1 MAKNSPVKIW
11 IIKHNPKR
19 EPKFHKEL
27 IFEGEGNSINEL
39 LIIFI
44 KGWIFNI
51 DIIINWSQFGF

>member
-27 IFEGEGNSINEL
+27 ILDGEGSSTNEP
-39 LIIFI
+39 FT
-44 KGWIFNI
+44 IFNNGCDFNI
-51 DIIINWSQFGF
+51 AHYLSIS

>member
-27 IFEGEGNSINEL
+27 ILDGEGSSTNEPFT
-39 LIIFI
+39 IFNN
-44 KGWIFNI
+44 GCDFNI
-51 DIIINWSQFGF
+51 DIIIEI